1 MLFLNAQFYS
11 KHPVFT
17 SFYLKHNNYFSSP
30 ETLLKIS
37 VSSTSFDTGCS
48 GEDLVKAEAL
58 HCCSD
63 KTWSSLFMNVR
74 LVNCCKCTNSNF
86 YPDFGFEK
94 YKLFFNQTAHPRFFA
109 SCSDTFY
116 ILFCCSGTVIN
127 NDDFQPNHFVP
138 LIPFRKPAKRKLSS
152 IDEIREKRINL
163 SSPPKKRT
171 KILLSSFV
179 HTIDTK
185 LKHDSS
191 ILDFFFK
198 TSFKNCDSDS
208 KPSSS
213 LDYSTSEQICSSNE
227 PKQTI
232 KSYFGTSHNKTL
244 FLPKNIETD
253 KELCIYDKND
263 IATFSNQIKSLSTE
277 QILNLAKN
285 VFIPDSS
292 YIFPKRN
299 CRSFRIEWLKSFS
312 WLAYSPS
319 LDGAFCLP
327 CILFGN
333 HFPSKNHKLKKLY
346 SEPFCD
352 WRHASSTF
360 LLHEGVHKIQAG
372 KKFTGLHFDTQST
385 YTKLLSDSSGVTDP
399 INLILNTNLKNKIA
413 ENREKLTPIVD
424 TIKLCGH
431 LGLSLRGH
439 RDGTKF
445 HAEIGEYSSGQV
457 GNFIEL
463 LNFRVRA
470 GDKVLEKHL
479 QNSSKN
485 AKYIS
490 KEI

>member
-1 MLFLNAQFYS
+1 M
-11 KHPVFT
+11 FT

-63 KTWSSLFMNVR
+63 KTWSSYLCMLGLSTV
-74 LVNCCKCTNSNF
+74 VNAPIQTF

-138 LIPFRKPAKRKLSS
+138 LIPFRKPVKRKLSS

-163 SSPPKKRT
+163 SSPPKQT

-191 ILDFFFK
+191 ILDFFLK

-232 KSYFGTSHNKTL
+232 KSYFGTSH
-244 FLPKNIETD
+244 
-253 KELCIYDKND
+253 
-263 IATFSNQIKSLSTE
+263 
-277 QILNLAKN
+277 
-285 VFIPDSS
+285 
-292 YIFPKRN
+292 
-299 CRSFRIEWLKSFS
+299 
-312 WLAYSPS
+312 
-319 LDGAFCLP
+319 
-327 CILFGN
+327 
-333 HFPSKNHKLKKLY
+333 H
-346 SEPFCD
+346 
-352 WRHASSTF
+352 
-360 LLHEGVHKIQAG
+360 
-372 KKFTGLHFDTQST
+372 
-385 YTKLLSDSSGVTDP
+385 
-399 INLILNTNLKNKIA
+399 
-413 ENREKLTPIVD
+413 
-424 TIKLCGH
+424 
-431 LGLSLRGH
+431 
-439 RDGTKF
+439 
-445 HAEIGEYSSGQV
+445 
-457 GNFIEL
+457 IEL
-463 LNFRVRA
+463 F
-470 GDKVLEKHL
+470 
-479 QNSSKN
+479 SP
-485 AKYIS
+485 Y
-490 KEI
+490 